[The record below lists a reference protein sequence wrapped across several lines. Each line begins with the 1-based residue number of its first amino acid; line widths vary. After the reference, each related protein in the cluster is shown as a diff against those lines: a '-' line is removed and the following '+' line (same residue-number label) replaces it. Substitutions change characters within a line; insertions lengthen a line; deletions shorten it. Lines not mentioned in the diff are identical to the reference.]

1 MQNLIKSLT
10 NILLIGAIIT
20 NILLYNTI
28 KQMSPFI
35 KKTEPSK
42 ISEKPVSTTLNVK
55 SEFIYFEG
63 NIIEDGKK
71 IDDIYQFDTK
81 YPNEIWNGYVSLS
94 ESYNGD
100 KYFIW
105 SKNKLLKS
113 DIIKIKGWFVSN
125 SNKWQ
130 INDTKDYCQVLY
142 PIVERK

>member
-71 IDDIYQFDTK
+71 LMIFINLILNIQMKFGMAMFLYQSRIT
-81 YPNEIWNGYVSLS
+81 V
-94 ESYNGD
+94 
-100 KYFIW
+100 
-105 SKNKLLKS
+105 
-113 DIIKIKGWFVSN
+113 
-125 SNKWQ
+125 
-130 INDTKDYCQVLY
+130 INILFGQRINY
-142 PIVERK
+142 